1 MTFFIFFARLYVRVD
16 IFPPFGKHLH
26 DRIISQVWT
35 HNLALPRHIVIEAPV
50 SSQKSER
57 LCICM
62 LGVSILPLSA
72 ILTLNFVTVLN

>member
-1 MTFFIFFARLYVRVD
+1 MAFFIFYVRLYVRVD

-26 DRIISQVWT
+26 DRIISQVSA
-35 HNLALPRHIVIEAPV
+35 HNLVYPCHIVIDVPV
-50 SSQKSER
+50 PSQKSER

-62 LGVSILPLSA
+62 LMVSILPLSA